1 MFRIF
6 VKWCVKIFT
15 LIVFRVKT
23 YGQENIEKDKPYIMC
38 ANHISNWDALTI
50 YTATKREMYVMSK
63 EEVFVNKFVYWFGNK
78 MNVFPVKR
86 GKQDIEAMKK
96 SLKVLKDNKIL
107 LIFPEGTRNGM
118 KKNGKIQNGPAYL
131 AARTGVEV
139 LPVRIEGDFKLF
151 RKIKL
156 HYGKP
161 LDFSEYQSK
170 KPEKETLDLISLE
183 ITKAIFE
190 NEFSKENKPENLDK

>member
-1 MFRIF
+1 MFRLF

-15 LIVFRVKT
+15 LVVFRVKT
-23 YGQENIEKDKPYIMC
+23 YGKENIEKDKPYIMC

-50 YTATKREMYVMSK
+50 YTATKREMYVMAK
-63 EEVFVNKFVYWFGNK
+63 EEMFVNSFVHWFGRK

-86 GKQDIEAMKK
+86 GKQDIESIKK
-96 SLKVLKDNKIL
+96 SLKVLNDNKIL

-131 AARTGVEV
+131 AARSGVEV
-139 LPVRIEGDFKLF
+139 LPVKIEGNFKPF
-151 RKIKL
+151 RKVKI

-161 LDFSEYQSK
+161 IDFSQYQSK
-170 KPEKETLDLISLE
+170 KPEKETLDLISAE
-183 ITKAIFE
+183 ITNAIFDKEFLTNISVE
-190 NEFSKENKPENLDK
+190 NIDN